1 MCGKKGEFHEVV
13 GEGDDHSARE
23 GILHACLP
31 ARVVVKCYLKRH
43 DVSEQFDQFNP
54 TPSHYIK
61 ATLTLSVGKLASKKP
76 PCESDDSC
84 NMLVRQGNSR
94 PDLK

>member
-23 GILHACLP
+23 GMLDGCLP

-43 DVSEQFDQFNP
+43 DVSDQFDQYNP
-54 TPSHYIK
+54 TTSHHIGAETPNLVSRK
-61 ATLTLSVGKLASKKP
+61 VGIEKSA
-76 PCESDDSC
+76 
-84 NMLVRQGNSR
+84 V
-94 PDLK
+94 